1 MRGYRMTALL
11 RRWRKARP
19 PGPCPVDFT
28 GSTVDQ
34 PPVVHFRG
42 RGVHADF
49 ARVEVDLIPALV
61 REFTEA

>member
-1 MRGYRMTALL
+1 MCGYRMTASTPTVAQGAATGTL
-11 RRWRKARP
+11 
-19 PGPCPVDFT
+19 PVDFT

-42 RGVHADF
+42 RSVHADF
-49 ARVEVDLIPALV
+49 ARVKVDLIPALV